1 MSRQPRELSNSGL
14 YHIVFRGVNHEN
26 IFESEADYDYIH
38 KTIQV
43 VKDEI
48 GFELY
53 AYCYMSNHVH
63 LLIKEKKM
71 GAISLIMQKI
81 LTRYAMYY
89 NIKYERSGSLI
100 GSRYKS
106 KPVEKERYLLPL
118 ISYIHRNPVES
129 GMVHSIENYKYIS
142 YKAYL
147 DKRDELVDTGF
158 LFGIIDIKQYLQLHV
173 KDQEGLG
180 EYIEGARSKK
190 RTEGDIRRIIMEQ
203 IGGMEPHQLKNK
215 NNCERDN
222 ILRRLR
228 NVGLSIRE
236 IERATGI
243 SRGVIAIVNKRV
255 DE

>member
-1 MSRQPRELSNSGL
+1 MTRQPRALSDSGL
-14 YHIVFRGVNHEN
+14 YHIVFRGVNYEN

-43 VKDEI
+43 VKNEL

-53 AYCYMSNHVH
+53 AYCYMNNHVH

-129 GMVHSIENYKYIS
+129 GMVYRVEDYKYSS

-158 LFGIIDIKQYLQLHV
+158 LFDIIDIKQYLQLHV
-173 KDQEGLG
+173 KDKEGFG
-180 EYIEGARSKK
+180 EYVEGARSKK
-190 RTEGDIRRIIMEQ
+190 RTEGDIRRIIMEH
-203 IGGMEPHQLKNK
+203 IGGMEPHQLKK
-215 NNCERDN
+215 LNNCERDN

-243 SRGVIAIVNKRV
+243 SRGVIAVVNKNR
-255 DE
+255 

>member
-1 MSRQPRELSNSGL
+1 MTRQPRALSDSGL

-43 VKDEI
+43 VKNEL

-53 AYCYMSNHVH
+53 AYCYMNNHVH

-129 GMVHSIENYKYIS
+129 GMVYRVEDYKYSS

-158 LFGIIDIKQYLQLHV
+158 LFDIIDIKQYLQLHL
-173 KDQEGLG
+173 KDKEGFG
-180 EYIEGARSKK
+180 EYVEGARSKK
-190 RTEGDIRRIIMEQ
+190 RTEGDIRRIIMEH
-203 IGGMEPHQLKNK
+203 IGGMEPHQLKK
-215 NNCERDN
+215 RNNCERDK

-243 SRGVIAIVNKRV
+243 SRGVIAVVNKNR
-255 DE
+255 

>member
-1 MSRQPRELSNSGL
+1 MTRQPRALSDSGL
-14 YHIVFRGVNHEN
+14 YHIVFRGVNYEN

-43 VKDEI
+43 VKNEL

-53 AYCYMSNHVH
+53 AYCYMNNHVH

-129 GMVHSIENYKYIS
+129 GMVYRVEDYKYSS

-158 LFGIIDIKQYLQLHV
+158 LFDIIDIKQYLQLHV
-173 KDQEGLG
+173 KDKEGFG
-180 EYIEGARSKK
+180 EYVEGARSKK
-190 RTEGDIRRIIMEQ
+190 RTEGDIRRIIMEH
-203 IGGMEPHQLKNK
+203 IGGMEPHQLKK
-215 NNCERDN
+215 RNNCERDK

-243 SRGVIAIVNKRV
+243 SRGVIAVVNKNR
-255 DE
+255 

>member
-1 MSRQPRELSNSGL
+1 MTRQPRALSDSGL

-43 VKDEI
+43 VKNEL

-53 AYCYMSNHVH
+53 AYCYMNNHVH

-129 GMVHSIENYKYIS
+129 GMVYRVEDYKYSS

-158 LFGIIDIKQYLQLHV
+158 LFDIIDIKQYLQLHV
-173 KDQEGLG
+173 KDKEGFG
-180 EYIEGARSKK
+180 EYVEGARSKK
-190 RTEGDIRRIIMEQ
+190 RTEGDIRRIIMEH
-203 IGGMEPHQLKNK
+203 IGGMEPHQLKK
-215 NNCERDN
+215 RNNCERDK

-243 SRGVIAIVNKRV
+243 SRGVIAVVNKNR
-255 DE
+255 

>member
-1 MSRQPRELSNSGL
+1 MPRQPRALSNSGL

-26 IFESEADYDYIH
+26 IFESAADYDYIH
-38 KTIQV
+38 KTIKA
-43 VKDEI
+43 VKDEL

-53 AYCYMSNHVH
+53 AYCYMNNHVH
-63 LLIKEKKM
+63 LLIKENKM

-81 LTRYAMYY
+81 LTRYVMHY

-106 KPVEKERYLLPL
+106 KPVETERYLLPL

-129 GMVHSIENYKYIS
+129 GMVHRIEDYKYSS

-147 DKRDELVDTGF
+147 DKRDELVDTRF

-173 KDQEGLG
+173 KDQEDLV
-180 EYIEGARSKK
+180 EYVAGARSKK
-190 RTEGDIRRIIMEQ
+190 RTEGDVRRTIMDC
-203 IGGMEPHQLKNK
+203 IDGMEPHQLKK
-215 NNCERDN
+215 HNNGDRDK
-222 ILRRLR
+222 ILRQLR
-228 NVGLSIRE
+228 NAGLSIRE

-243 SRGVIAIVNKRV
+243 SRGVIAIVNKTV

>member
-1 MSRQPRELSNSGL
+1 MTRQPRALSDSGL

-43 VKDEI
+43 VKNEL

-53 AYCYMSNHVH
+53 AYCYMNNHVH

-89 NIKYERSGSLI
+89 NIQYERSGSLI

-129 GMVHSIENYKYIS
+129 GMVYRVEDYKYSS

-158 LFGIIDIKQYLQLHV
+158 LFDIIDIKQYLQLHV
-173 KDQEGLG
+173 KDKEGFG
-180 EYIEGARSKK
+180 EYVEGARSKK
-190 RTEGDIRRIIMEQ
+190 RTEGDIRRIIMEH
-203 IGGMEPHQLKNK
+203 IGGMEPHQLKK
-215 NNCERDN
+215 RNNCERDK

-243 SRGVIAIVNKRV
+243 SRGVIAVVNKNR
-255 DE
+255 

>member
-1 MSRQPRELSNSGL
+1 MTRQPRALSDSGL

-43 VKDEI
+43 VKNEL

-53 AYCYMSNHVH
+53 AYCYMNNHVH

-89 NIKYERSGSLI
+89 NIQYERSGSLI

-129 GMVHSIENYKYIS
+129 GMVYRVEDYKYSS

-158 LFGIIDIKQYLQLHV
+158 LFDIIDIKQYLQLHL
-173 KDQEGLG
+173 KDKEGFG
-180 EYIEGARSKK
+180 EYVEGARSKK
-190 RTEGDIRRIIMEQ
+190 RTEGDIRRIIMEH
-203 IGGMEPHQLKNK
+203 IGGMEPHQLKK
-215 NNCERDN
+215 RNNCERDK

-243 SRGVIAIVNKRV
+243 SRGVIAVVNKNR
-255 DE
+255 

>member
-1 MSRQPRELSNSGL
+1 MTRQPRALSNSGL
-14 YHIVFRGVNHEN
+14 YHIIFRGVNHEN
-26 IFESEADYDYIH
+26 IFECEADYDYIH
-38 KTIQV
+38 KIIQV
-43 VKDEI
+43 VKNEL

-53 AYCYMSNHVH
+53 AYCYMNNHVH

-118 ISYIHRNPVES
+118 ISYIHRNPVEA
-129 GMVHSIENYKYIS
+129 GIAHRIEDYKYSS

-180 EYIEGARSKK
+180 EHVEGDRSKK
-190 RTEGDIRRIIMEQ
+190 RTEGDIRRIIMEH
-203 IGGMEPHQLKNK
+203 IGGMEPHQLKK
-215 NNCERDN
+215 RNNCERDN

-243 SRGVIAIVNKRV
+243 SRGVIAIVNRTV

>member
-1 MSRQPRELSNSGL
+1 MTRQPRALSDSGL

-43 VKDEI
+43 VKNEL

-53 AYCYMSNHVH
+53 AYCYMNNHVH

-129 GMVHSIENYKYIS
+129 GMVYRIEDYKYSS
-142 YKAYL
+142 YKAYF
-147 DKRDELVDTGF
+147 DKKDELVDTGF

-173 KDQEGLG
+173 KDKEGFG
-180 EYIEGARSKK
+180 EYVEGARSKK
-190 RTEGDIRRIIMEQ
+190 RTEGDIRRIIMEH
-203 IGGMEPHQLKNK
+203 IGGMEPHQLKK
-215 NNCERDN
+215 RNNCERDK

-243 SRGVIAIVNKRV
+243 SRGVIAVVNKNR
-255 DE
+255 

>member
-1 MSRQPRELSNSGL
+1 MTRQPRALSDSGL
-14 YHIVFRGVNHEN
+14 YHIVFRGVNYEN

-43 VKDEI
+43 VKNEL

-53 AYCYMSNHVH
+53 AYCYMNNHVH

-129 GMVHSIENYKYIS
+129 GMVYRVEDYKYSS

-158 LFGIIDIKQYLQLHV
+158 LFDIIDIKQYLQLHL
-173 KDQEGLG
+173 KDKEGFG
-180 EYIEGARSKK
+180 EYVEGARSKK
-190 RTEGDIRRIIMEQ
+190 RTEGDIRRIIMEH
-203 IGGMEPHQLKNK
+203 IGGMEPHQLKK
-215 NNCERDN
+215 RNNCERDK

-243 SRGVIAIVNKRV
+243 SRGVIAVVNKNR
-255 DE
+255 

>member
-1 MSRQPRELSNSGL
+1 MTRQPRALSDSGL
-14 YHIVFRGVNHEN
+14 YHIVFRGVNYEN

-43 VKDEI
+43 VKNEL

-53 AYCYMSNHVH
+53 AYCYMNNHVH

-129 GMVHSIENYKYIS
+129 GMVYRVEDYKYSS

-158 LFGIIDIKQYLQLHV
+158 LFDIIDIKQYLQLHL
-173 KDQEGLG
+173 KDKEGFG
-180 EYIEGARSKK
+180 EYVEGARSKK
-190 RTEGDIRRIIMEQ
+190 RTEGDIRRIIMEH
-203 IGGMEPHQLKNK
+203 IGGMEPHQLKNR
-215 NNCERDN
+215 NNCERDK

-243 SRGVIAIVNKRV
+243 SRGVIAVVNKNR
-255 DE
+255 